1 MSLNKEQIKI
11 NLDTFISSY
20 MISKKLVYVQLMLP
34 LIKKVMKDS
43 NEFIISDTKVLKKDP
58 NISSITVD
66 IIVDKMYL
74 MSVIIEQIIKYHTKN
89 I

>member
-20 MISKKLVYVQLMLP
+20 MMNKKLVYVQLMLP
-34 LIKKVMKDS
+34 LIKKVMEDS
-43 NEFIISDTKVLKKDP
+43 NEFIISDTKVSKKDP
-58 NISSITVD
+58 NISSITID

-74 MSVIIEQIIKYHTKN
+74 MSVIIE
-89 I
+89 